1 MAVKQYIGA
10 RYVPEFANPLD
21 WDNSKTYEPLTIVYH
36 EGNSYTSRQS
46 VPTGIGID
54 NTEYWALTGNYNA
67 QIEQYRQEVQTFDER
82 ITTNANAITAINAD
96 GWVTADRIADGA
108 ITSGKIAADAVT
120 GDAVAD
126 GAITSGK
133 IADGAITSGK
143 IADGAITSGKIAAD
157 AVTGDAVARRH
168 MVVIGDS
175 YSTTGYTPTEDQLWW
190 NLVAERKGYVPHNY
204 AVTATG
210 FLDTTSPNFR
220 TQVQNAADDG
230 TYSNGDVAA
239 VYILGGLNDV
249 KNIIA
254 GSYTADQ
261 VAAEVKSVLE
271 LAKTTFANAEII
283 FGSGETWQN
292 LENNAQNS
300 VTVFRTTQ
308 KAALESGVK
317 VIKLTTTLLGEASY
331 FQSSDGHPNAL
342 GQQAL
347 ASAMLGSGECAYR
360 KLGEVTATKGT
371 TNLSAHI
378 RSGWVWFS
386 GNFTTDENGKCT
398 FTCPSNIDRLFYPSI
413 TAVSTES
420 GIAWMLASGSNTT
433 FNGKPSTQYYC
444 YRPIVDL

>member
-108 ITSGKIAADAVT
+108 ITSGKIA
-120 GDAVAD
+120 
-126 GAITSGK
+126 
-133 IADGAITSGK
+133 
-143 IADGAITSGKIAAD
+143 DGAITSGKIAAD

-190 NLVAERKGYVPHNY
+190 NLVAEQKGYVPHNY

-371 TNLSAHI
+371 TDLSAHI
-378 RSGWVWFS
+378 RSGWIWFS
-386 GNFTTDENGKCT
+386 GSFTTDENGKCT
-398 FTCPSNIDRLFYPSI
+398 FTCPSNIDRLFYPSV
-413 TAVSTES
+413 TAVTTDS
-420 GIAWMLASGSNTT
+420 GIAWMLA
-433 FNGKPSTQYYC
+433 
-444 YRPIVDL
+444 

>member
-67 QIEQYRQEVQTFDER
+67 QIEQYRQEVRTLDER
-82 ITTNANAITAINAD
+82 VTTNANAITAINAD
-96 GWVTADRIADGA
+96 GWVTADRI
-108 ITSGKIAADAVT
+108 
-120 GDAVAD
+120 AD

-190 NLVAERKGYVPHNY
+190 NLVAEQKGYVPHNY

-261 VAAEVKSVLE
+261 VAAEVKRVLE

-347 ASAMLGSGECAYR
+347 ASAMLGSGECAHR
-360 KLGEVTATKGT
+360 KLGKVTATKGT
-371 TNLSAHI
+371 TDLSAHI
-378 RSGWVWFS
+378 RSGWVWFE

-398 FTCPSNIDRLFYPSI
+398 FTCPSNIDRLFYPSVI
-413 TAVSTES
+413 AVTTKS

-433 FNGKPSTQYYC
+433 FNGEASTQYYC
-444 YRPIVDL
+444 TRPIVDL